1 MSVYS
6 YYIDAANNQ
15 PENIM
20 SKATNLLNAI
30 ADELKST
37 DKKLVINVALSM
49 LVKSGVAVD
58 AAFDMLFGEGAYK
71 RFAGQVYDAL
81 RAKAA

>member
-1 MSVYS
+1 MTK
-6 YYIDAANNQ
+6 AA
-15 PENIM
+15 
-20 SKATNLLNAI
+20 NLLNAI
-30 ADELKST
+30 AEELKT
-37 DKKLVINVALSM
+37 DDKNVVISVAISM

-58 AAFDMLFGEGAYK
+58 AAFDLLFGEGAYV

>member
-1 MSVYS
+1 
-6 YYIDAANNQ
+6 
-15 PENIM
+15 M

-30 ADELKST
+30 ATELNTT
-37 DKKLVINVALSM
+37 DKTLCINVALSM
-49 LVKSGVAVD
+49 LVKTGVAVD
-58 AAFDMLFGEGAYK
+58 AAFDLLFGEGAYQ

>member
-1 MSVYS
+1 
-6 YYIDAANNQ
+6 
-15 PENIM
+15 M

-30 ADELKST
+30 ADELKTT
-37 DKKLVINVALSM
+37 DKNMVINVALNM

>member
-1 MSVYS
+1 
-6 YYIDAANNQ
+6 
-15 PENIM
+15 M

-30 ADELKST
+30 ADELKT
-37 DKKLVINVALSM
+37 DDKNLVINVAMSM

-58 AAFDMLFGEGAYK
+58 DAFDLLFGEGAYK
-71 RFAGQVYDAL
+71 KFAGQIYHAL

>member
-1 MSVYS
+1 
-6 YYIDAANNQ
+6 
-15 PENIM
+15 M
-20 SKATNLLNAI
+20 SKAANLLNAI
-30 ADELKST
+30 AEELKT
-37 DKKLVINVALSM
+37 DDKNVVIGVAISM

-58 AAFDMLFGEGAYK
+58 AAFDLLFGEGAYV